1 MKKNV
6 ILTVV
11 ALMAFAVGAS
21 AQGFG
26 VNAGV
31 NFFNQTIKFDGEK
44 FDDAKMRPGFHIGVD
59 YEIGIAPDFYFAP
72 GLQYS
77 SKGSKTEFSEEG
89 MDYSVKTVLNYL
101 EVPLNLVYKPTLGN
115 GNLIVNFGPYLG
127 YGISGK
133 YKTELDGAEVLGIGV
148 STDEDV
154 EFGSEEGDDLK
165 PFDMGANIGFG
176 YMLGGGLSVK
186 FNAQLGLINIL
197 PEGDSDNLV
206 KNNGFGLS
214 VGYRF

>member
-77 SKGSKTEFSEEG
+77 SKGTKAEFSE
-89 MDYSVKTVLNYL
+89 YSEKTVLNYL
-101 EVPLNLVYKPTLGN
+101 EVPLNLVYKPLLGS

-127 YGISGK
+127 YGIGGK
-133 YKTELDGAEVLGIGV
+133 YKSDEA
-148 STDEDV
+148 DEDI
-154 EFGSEEGDDLK
+154 EFGSDAEDDFK

-197 PEGDSDNLV
+197 PEGDSDNLI

>member
-31 NFFNQTIKFDGEK
+31 NFFNMTKKVDGK
-44 FDDAKMRPGFHIGVD
+44 KNDNLKMTTGFHVGVD
-59 YEIGIAPDFYFAP
+59 QEIAVAPDFYFAP
-72 GLQYS
+72 GLQFS
-77 SKGSKTEFSEEG
+77 TKGAKDKGE
-89 MDYSVKTVLNYL
+89 VLDVTTKLSYL

-127 YGISGK
+127 YGIGGK
-133 YKTELDGAEVLGIGV
+133 IKSEVAGTEVN
-148 STDEDV
+148 TDVKWGSDKG
-154 EFGSEEGDDLK
+154 EFK

-186 FNAQLGLINIL
+186 FNAQLGLINIK
-197 PEGDSDNLV
+197 PEGDSDNLT

>member
-31 NFFNQTIKFDGEK
+31 NFFNQKIKGGDIELDTK
-44 FDDAKMRPGFHIGVD
+44 ILTGFHIGVD
-59 YEIGIAPDFYFAP
+59 YEIAVAPDFYFAP
-72 GLQYS
+72 GLQFS
-77 SKGSKTEFSEEG
+77 TKGYKFESLGTEE
-89 MDYSVKTVLNYL
+89 VKAQLNYL
-101 EVPLNLVYKPTLGN
+101 EVPLNLVYKPLLGS

-127 YGISGK
+127 YGIGGK
-133 YKTELDGAEVLGIGV
+133 IKSEVAGTEVN
-148 STDEDV
+148 TDV
-154 EFGSEEGDDLK
+154 KWGSDKDDLK

-186 FNAQLGLINIL
+186 FNAQLGLINIS
-197 PEGDSDNLV
+197 PEGDSDNLI

>member
-26 VNAGV
+26 VNAGA
-31 NFFNQTIKFDGEK
+31 NFFNLAGDGA
-44 FDDAKMRPGFHIGVD
+44 DDDSKIRTGFHIGVD
-59 YEIGIAPDFYFAP
+59 YEIAIAPDFYFAP

-77 SKGSKTEFSEEG
+77 SKGAKSEETIMG
-89 MDYSVKTVLNYL
+89 TDITNKMVLNYL
-101 EVPLNLVYKPTLGN
+101 EVPLNLAYKPLLGN

-127 YGISGK
+127 YAIGGK
-133 YKTELDGAEVLGIGV
+133 YKIEGDGGDVE
-148 STDEDV
+148 EDI
-154 EFGSEEGDDLK
+154 EFGSGDDEMK

-176 YMLGGGLSVK
+176 YMLGGGLSFK
-186 FNAQLGLINIL
+186 LNAQLGLISISN
-197 PEGDSDNLV
+197 GDDAV
-206 KNNGFGLS
+206 KNSGFGLS

>member
-31 NFFNQTIKFDGEK
+31 NFFNQTIKGGGIELDT
-44 FDDAKMRPGFHIGVD
+44 KMLTGFHVGVD
-59 YEIGIAPDFYFAP
+59 YEIAVAPDFFFAP
-72 GLQYS
+72 GLQFS
-77 SKGSKTEFSEEG
+77 TKGSKLEEDFLGLGTEE
-89 MDYSVKTVLNYL
+89 VKDQLNYL
-101 EVPLNLVYKPTLGN
+101 EVPLNLVYKPLLGN

-127 YGISGK
+127 YGIGGK
-133 YKTELDGAEVLGIGV
+133 SKSDEG
-148 STDEDV
+148 DEDI
-154 EFGSEEGDDLK
+154 EFGSGDDEIK

-176 YMLGGGLSVK
+176 YMLGNGLSFK
-186 FNAQLGLINIL
+186 LNAQLGLINL
-197 PEGDSDNLV
+197 SNVDDVTV

>member
-31 NFFNQTIKFDGEK
+31 NFFNQTMKSNGNK
-44 FDDAKMRPGFHIGVD
+44 VDDLKMLTGFHIGVD
-59 YEIGIAPDFYFAP
+59 YEIGVAPDFYFAP
-72 GLQYS
+72 GLQFS
-77 SKGSKTEFSEEG
+77 TKGTNVDFVDTKA
-89 MDYSVKTVLNYL
+89 VLNYF
-101 EVPLNLVYKPTLGN
+101 EVPLNLVYKPLLGD

-127 YGISGK
+127 YAISGK
-133 YKTELDGAEVLGIGV
+133 YKNDIAD
-148 STDEDV
+148 TDI
-154 EFGSEEGDDLK
+154 EFGSDDTDKYK

-197 PEGDSDNLV
+197 PEGDSDNLI

>member
-11 ALMAFAVGAS
+11 ALMAFAVGAN

-31 NFFNQTIKFDGEK
+31 NFFNQTIKGGDIELDTK
-44 FDDAKMRPGFHIGVD
+44 ILTGFHIGVD
-59 YEIGIAPDFYFAP
+59 YEIAVAPDFYFAP
-72 GLQYS
+72 GLQFS
-77 SKGSKTEFSEEG
+77 TKGYKFESLGTEE
-89 MDYSVKTVLNYL
+89 VKAQLNYL
-101 EVPLNLVYKPTLGN
+101 EVPLNLVYKPLLGS

-127 YGISGK
+127 YGIGGK
-133 YKTELDGAEVLGIGV
+133 IKREGAGTEVN
-148 STDEDV
+148 TDV
-154 EFGSEEGDDLK
+154 KWGSDKDDMLK

-186 FNAQLGLINIL
+186 FNAQLGLINLANIDDL
-197 PEGDSDNLV
+197 TH